1 MAYSFRGGIHPH
13 DYKKST
19 RHKAIEELPAPAK
32 VILPMSMHIGAPCS
46 PVVSVGD
53 IVDIGQK
60 IADSTAPVS
69 APIHAS
75 ISGKV
80 VAIEPALHS
89 NGSKVMSVIV
99 ENDGENRLHESVRP
113 LDFDKMSQDERIEAV
128 RSGGIVGHGGATF
141 PTHIKLKSAVGKVDT
156 IILNGAECE
165 PYITSDHRLLL
176 EKPEEVIGGARLLS
190 RILGVDKVCVAVE
203 QNKKD
208 TFPRL
213 RELIDRETGMK
224 LYPLKCKYPQGAE
237 KQLILAVT
245 GREVPSGQLPADAGC
260 AVFNVDTAAAVYRL
274 FTTGMPDVTRV
285 VTCAGSA
292 VENPKNLR
300 APLGTPVSALVE
312 ACGGFA
318 KAPNKLLFGGLMMGV
333 SVYNLDAPVIK
344 GTNAFLALAGKE
356 YRMSSNPTCIRCG
369 KCVAACPIHL
379 MPCQLYKH
387 GQARQYDICET
398 LGALDCIE
406 CGACAYEC
414 PGRLPL
420 VQQHRI
426 NKRKIMEQKKK

>member
-19 RHKAIEELPAPAK
+19 RHKSIEELPAPAR

-53 IVDIGQK
+53 TVAVGQK

-75 ISGKV
+75 VSGQV

-89 NGSKVMSVIV
+89 NGNKVLSVII
-99 ENDGENRLHESVRP
+99 ENDGAGRLHESVKP
-113 LDFDKMSQDERIEAV
+113 LDFDAMSQEEQIQAV
-128 RSGGIVGHGGATF
+128 REGGIVGHGGATF
-141 PTHIKLKSAVGKVDT
+141 PTHVKLKSAVGKVDT

-176 EKPEEVIGGARLLS
+176 EKPEEVIGGGRLLS
-190 RILGVDKVCVAVE
+190 KMLGVENVCLAVE

-213 RELIDRETGMK
+213 RELMEREKGMK
-224 LYPLKCKYPQGAE
+224 LCPLRCKYPQGAE

-260 AVFNVDTAAAVYRL
+260 AVFNVDTAAAIYRL
-274 FTTGMPDVTRV
+274 FQTGMPDVTRV

-300 APLGTPVSALVE
+300 APLGAPVSCLVD

-333 SVYNLDAPVIK
+333 SVYNLEAPVIK

-356 YRMSSNPTCIRCG
+356 YRMSPNPTCIRCG

-379 MPCQLYKH
+379 MPCKLYQH
-387 GQARQYDICET
+387 GQARQYDVCEK

-426 NKRKIMEQKKK
+426 NKRRIMEQKKK